1 MFAHP
6 CISVFHWL
14 CMCYRMA
21 LLLVCAAPC
30 HSSTPIGYVSEC
42 SMARKRELPDQRDLA
57 LITES
62 CTFAEAAD
70 VHDFCG
76 PSLVKYDPASTQSVL
91 FWEWTGSFNVV
102 FVSNV
107 LSCSICS
114 VLKSGIWQNRSLAY
128 LKKKNNSSD
137 NNRVLGCLNT
147 ITSKTPYM
155 WKDFLKQ
162 ILYGASNHTTQVS
175 RLY

>member
-1 MFAHP
+1 MFQAEHDP
-6 CISVFHWL
+6 NLKRVLEVNTGCSFQQINSQGVIG
-14 CMCYRMA
+14 A
-21 LLLVCAAPC
+21 AAPDATLLAVIGPFLEKTSNC
-30 HSSTPIGYVSEC
+30 DYSCCKIQNVSSMLKT
-42 SMARKRELPDQRDLA
+42 KTL
-57 LITES
+57 
-62 CTFAEAAD
+62 
-70 VHDFCG
+70 
-76 PSLVKYDPASTQSVL
+76 
-91 FWEWTGSFNVV
+91 

-128 LKKKNNSSD
+128 LKKKKNSSD